1 MEKQLVIVR
10 TQRKYED
17 GRLTWKQMSEDILF
31 IV

>member
-10 TQRKYED
+10 TQRKYE
-17 GRLTWKQMSEDILF
+17 GERLTWKQMSEDILF